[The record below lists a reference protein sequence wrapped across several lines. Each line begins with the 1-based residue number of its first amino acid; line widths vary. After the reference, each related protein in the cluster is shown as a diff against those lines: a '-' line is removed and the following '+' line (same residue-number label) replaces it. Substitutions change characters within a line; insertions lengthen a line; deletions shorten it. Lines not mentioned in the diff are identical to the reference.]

1 MNVIIRPIELNRA
14 EQNKTDDGHQDTIL
28 YILYT
33 LCIKDRE
40 LEGQQSDDNYIQPT
54 ITFVSCIYEIFV

>member
-1 MNVIIRPIELNRA
+1 MNVIIIRPIELNRA
-14 EQNKTDDGHQDTIL
+14 EQNKTDDDHQDTIL

-40 LEGQQSDDNYIQPT
+40 LEG
-54 ITFVSCIYEIFV
+54 